1 MGEII
6 VVVLVL
12 FVFCK
17 IVKGIF
23 GGFSKSSF
31 RHDK

>member
-6 VVVLVL
+6 IVLLV
-12 FVFCK
+12 FYVFCK
-17 IVKGIF
+17 ILKGVF

-31 RHDK
+31 RNDK

>member
-1 MGEII
+1 MEDIII
-6 VVVLVL
+6 VLLV
-12 FVFCK
+12 FYVFCK